1 MQASQRHD
9 LDIPMPLLPL
19 LVEIYVINLA
29 IVMHKVQKVAI
40 REGVAK
46 SRL

>member
-9 LDIPMPLLPL
+9 LDIPMPL